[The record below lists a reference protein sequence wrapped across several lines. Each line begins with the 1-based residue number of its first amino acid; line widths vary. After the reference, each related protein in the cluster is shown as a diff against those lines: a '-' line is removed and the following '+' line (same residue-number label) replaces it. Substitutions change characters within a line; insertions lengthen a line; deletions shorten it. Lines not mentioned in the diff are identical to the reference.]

1 MAEVSAGLS
10 GKAAVLPLL
19 VPAPGRGSLCEQEID
34 TPLGTMV
41 GIADSTGLR
50 LLQFADSSKLPA
62 QRVRIVRW
70 VGCSPKPRP
79 NKRLKALKTQLA
91 EYFAGKRLRFSI
103 AIAPI
108 GTSWQLTVWHGL
120 LHYGPGKTVFY
131 KDLAQALGRPQ
142 AARAVGS
149 AVAANPLPILVPC
162 HRVVPKAGRLG
173 GYTGRPWRKQ
183 RLLSLEAAAAKTGS
197 TTEE

>member
-1 MAEVSAGLS
+1 MAA
-10 GKAAVLPLL
+10 GKAPISPLL

-41 GIADSTGLR
+41 GIADSAGLR
-50 LLQFADSSKLPA
+50 LLQFADASKLPA

-70 VGCSPKPRP
+70 IGRSPKLRY
-79 NKRLKALKTQLA
+79 NKQLKALKTQLA

-108 GTSWQLTVWHGL
+108 GTSWQLRVWQGL
-120 LHYGPGKTVFY
+120 LHYGPGETVFY
-131 KDLAQALGRPQ
+131 KDLAQALGRAQ

-149 AVAANPLPILVPC
+149 AVGANPLPILVPC
-162 HRVVPKAGRLG
+162 HRVVPKAGSLG

-183 RLLSLEAAAAKTGS
+183 RLLSLETAADKMES
-197 TTEE
+197 TAEE

>member
-1 MAEVSAGLS
+1 MAAGSAGLS
-10 GKAAVLPLL
+10 GKAAVSPLL

-41 GIADSTGLR
+41 GIADSAGLR
-50 LLQFADSSKLPA
+50 LLQFADASKLPA

-70 VGCSPKPRP
+70 VGLSPKPRP
-79 NKRLKALKTQLA
+79 NKQLKALETQLA

-108 GTSWQLTVWHGL
+108 GTSWQLSVWHRL

-131 KDLAQALGRPQ
+131 KDLARSLGRPQ

-149 AVAANPLPILVPC
+149 AVGANPIPILVPC
-162 HRVVPKAGRLG
+162 HRVVPQAGSLG

-183 RLLSLEAAAAKTGS
+183 RLLSLETAADHTES